1 MESFKLHLLRLARE
15 GRVEVPGVPV
25 RGYTLV
31 GEEEREDMAFYLVL
45 EGELVI
51 DLPQGQY
58 LHLKRGGGRPGYGA
72 PPPCAGGAGGA
83 SGGGV
88 GPTRYTAPQGLYT
101 LTTLLSRTRP
111 SR

>member
-15 GRVEVPGVPV
+15 EKVEVPGVPV

-31 GEEEREDMAFYLVL
+31 EKEEREDMAFYLVL

-58 LHLKRGGGRPGYGA
+58 LHLKRGEAARVTEPHRLV
-72 PPPCAGGAGGA
+72 PVERVVLLE
-83 SGGGV
+83 V
-88 GPTRYTAPQGLYT
+88 G
-101 LTTLLSRTRP
+101 
-111 SR
+111 